1 MANFYTLSDIFGK
14 GKEKPISQNNGAT
27 SGIGVKKQTALD
39 LYGYD
44 VIKENWFT
52 SKPYAFRFTPK
63 DEKEGAITIYLP
75 ISPSNLTITTN
86 FATNIITTLY
96 GTVEEHSPV
105 RYYDISIEG
114 TTGMAPKYVEPAL
127 KNGVPIKKGGRQ
139 SATVDIGIG
148 TKLGGFF
155 QNTLR
160 IINKIKNQASE
171 LTKDNTEETGVY
183 LNHTG
188 YLAFH
193 NLYRFFL
200 KYKKE
205 VSGDVNSTQAW
216 HHHPLTFLNYKD
228 NNQYDVIVRSFT
240 LRRSAENPMLYYY
253 NITLRAYNLKTIDE
267 KNTGLD
273 TQDRLK
279 ELGLNGVDSSTFLS
293 KAKNTANKVKGI
305 LGPLG
310 AGINTLGR

>member
-14 GKEKPISQNNGAT
+14 GKEAPTSQNNGIKDYNELA
-27 SGIGVKKQTALD
+27 A
-39 LYGYD
+39 YGYA
-44 VIKENWFT
+44 IIRENWFT

-63 DEKEGAITIYLP
+63 KDEKKAITMYLP

-86 FATNIITTLY
+86 FATNLISTLY

-114 TTGMAPKYVEPAL
+114 TTGMAPKYVEPAF
-127 KNGVPIKKGGRQ
+127 NKGIPRAEEGRQ
-139 SATVDIGIG
+139 SATVDVGIG

-171 LTKDNTEETGVY
+171 LAGNDVEKTGVY
-183 LNHTG
+183 KNQTG

-200 KYKKE
+200 KYKKD
-205 VSGDVNSTQAW
+205 VSNDVDSTDAW

-228 NNQYDVIVRSFT
+228 NNQYDVVVRSFT

-253 NITLRAYNLKTIDE
+253 NITLRAYNLKTINE
-267 KNTGLD
+267 KQAAFSE
-273 TQDRLK
+273 QDRLK
-279 ELGLNGVDSSTFLS
+279 QLGLNGVDSSTFLS
-293 KAKNTANKVKGI
+293 KAKNTANKVKAI